1 MSNTGDRLSA
11 IWNIINDEW
20 AGMDISP
27 DFSGLMRIALS
38 KDKQAGAISEPRPE
52 MALLLGLC
60 CQAAGGEASWA
71 DTVTAAW
78 MLFYAAADIM
88 DSVEDQDVPASWWK
102 DLGPATALSVATG
115 LFFSAASVLSHMQDQ
130 DVTKKIAPV
139 VIQDFYNCF
148 MVMSNGQYDDLRNRQ
163 PTIDQYWEVA
173 TAKSGAFFAL
183 GCRSGARLALGDHF
197 CSELYGKFGNYIGL
211 LIQIL
216 DDLGDISFQTQS
228 VGPTTLE
235 KLMRSLPVVY
245 TMQMVPKEVKDR
257 FRICLQN
264 AICDPRAAEEAVS
277 IMDENGATIYLLS
290 EIERNKKLA
299 VDSLARTEAVSP
311 AREILT
317 SYVEKLGVLP

>member
-11 IWNIINDEW
+11 IWNIIDNEW

-27 DFSGLMRIALS
+27 DFSGLMRAALS
-38 KDKQAGAISEPRPE
+38 KDKQDGAISGPRPE

-115 LFFSAASVLSHMQDQ
+115 LFFSAASILY
-130 DVTKKIAPV
+130 KIENRGVARDIVPV
-139 VIQDFYNCF
+139 VIQDFLNSF

-163 PTIDQYWEVA
+163 PTIEQYWKVA
-173 TAKSGAFFAL
+173 SAKSGAFFAL
-183 GCRSGARLALGDHF
+183 ACRSGARLAIGDHF
-197 CSELYGKFGNYIGL
+197 RSELYGKFGNHIGL

-228 VGPTTLE
+228 VGSTTLG

-245 TMQMVPKEVKDR
+245 TMQMVPDEVKER
-257 FRICLQN
+257 FQVCLQD
-264 AICDPRAAEEAVS
+264 AIRDPRAAEEAVS
-277 IMDENGATIYLLS
+277 IMDKNGAVIYLLS
-290 EIERNKKLA
+290 EIERNKNFA
-299 VDSLARTEAVSP
+299 MDFLARAGAISP